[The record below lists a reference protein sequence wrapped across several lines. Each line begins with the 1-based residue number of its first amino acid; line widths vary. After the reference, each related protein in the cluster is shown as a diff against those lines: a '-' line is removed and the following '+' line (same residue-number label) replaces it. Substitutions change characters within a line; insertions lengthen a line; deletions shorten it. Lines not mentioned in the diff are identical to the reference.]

1 MELMTA
7 DVNSAYPVER
17 SAGNRNSTETSFGN
31 RGIPLTDEAAGFSVI
46 ALKPLL

>member
-1 MELMTA
+1 MSIQPILLKGPRATA
-7 DVNSAYPVER
+7 IQPKP
-17 SAGNRNSTETSFGN
+17 SFGN